1 MSVLGKTIK
10 HDLLEI
16 VDKKERF
23 VIAVDEAG
31 KRLAKRLSEM
41 IDGHVWET
49 IPKVAESAKL
59 VQESMTQVIP
69 SVLKLSETV
78 SKVTVLVH

>member
-1 MSVLGKTIK
+1 M
-10 HDLLEI
+10 
-16 VDKKERF
+16 
-23 VIAVDEAG
+23 
-31 KRLAKRLSEM
+31 AKRLSEM